1 MFEGD
6 KLFIPKVT
14 FFPLYFPIQQLV
26 FSSEISIRRLELQIL
41 WITVVIPIARLLIRV
56 IIIIIMNENWREI
69 SPPPLGITIIDY
81 CTRLF
86 FHFLSARN
94 PSERSVNRPG
104 RDRRRVS
111 VSGAPRAW
119 NLPLLSLLLL
129 LLLLLLLVV
138 SLVRIHGL
146 SMTPEKLSL

>member
-69 SPPPLGITIIDY
+69 SPPP
-81 CTRLF
+81 
-86 FHFLSARN
+86 
-94 PSERSVNRPG
+94 PSG
-104 RDRRRVS
+104 
-111 VSGAPRAW
+111 
-119 NLPLLSLLLL
+119 
-129 LLLLLLLVV
+129 
-138 SLVRIHGL
+138 
-146 SMTPEKLSL
+146 